1 MLAEAKYS
9 LVYRNHLEMR
19 VSEPLCDRQAH
30 VMSVR
35 ADLGAMLLIVGRTAS
50 AIAAGSAT
58 HIQTAQPS
66 LSDQT
71 LRRYCQEGLN

>member
-35 ADLGAMLLIVGRTAS
+35 ADLGAMLLIVGRTLS
-50 AIAAGSAT
+50 AVAADTERRPA
-58 HIQTAQPS
+58 ALVKQPA
-66 LSDQT
+66 
-71 LRRYCQEGLN
+71 YY